1 MYWET
6 GLPRWAR
13 RWTGR
18 GGLYLGPR
26 YSREDEISMLKEEA
40 EMLKEDLN
48 AIEGRMLD
56 LETEK
61 KSDK

>member
-13 RWTGR
+13 GRTGR
-18 GGLYLGPR
+18 ARSYLEPG
-26 YSREDEISMLKEEA
+26 YSRENEISMLKEEA

-48 AIEGRMLD
+48 AIEKRMLD
-56 LETEK
+56 LEAEK